1 MSKDTDNSKLNQV
14 QNEYFNKLKQV
25 KLIESGIDI
34 DVVDNYIKYI
44 TADSPKE
51 IEEQAEE
58 LAQDVKRQD
67 NYGDVYNALQSNKRW
82 TIK

>member
-1 MSKDTDNSKLNQV
+1 MDNDKLEQTR
-14 QNEYFNKLKQV
+14 NEYFNKLKQV
-25 KLIESGIDI
+25 KLVEAGIDI
-34 DVVDNYIKYI
+34 DIVDNYTKYI
-44 TADSPKE
+44 TADSAKE

-67 NYGDVYNALQSNKRW
+67 NYGDVYNALQNTW